1 VNWNAMGWFD
11 VLGLLVTLTLLA
23 LLILKELIAAAG
35 SLRTRKIE
43 RILNIAIVP
52 LLIGFVLIAA
62 MKIADVLH

>member
-1 VNWNAMGWFD
+1 MGWFD

-43 RILNIAIVP
+43 LILNIAIVP

-62 MKIADVLH
+62 VKIAEVLH